1 MTIQRESRGSNFSN
15 YQEDAA
21 KNKEQSSS
29 WAERAFKTVTNNS
42 GYAVWGLS
50 LALDPIN
57 YLSTQLGITTPLTGI
72 PHRTF
77 STDTASNLWFG
88 GISAI
93 ILSGFMSE
101 IKNSDQSESS
111 SSKNRHRVAAFFN
124 LVSFLSPTNEGLQ
137 SIATTFTGLNLAMDF
152 LVPPKPPTSSKQRPT
167 ISTKPGYQK
176 PEKKEEIKSTIPMD
190 LSELTREWNKHLT
203 EYESLQTKL
212 NSLTDKFEKMGLF
225 GVKDVKEAVLTT
237 LPTPTTLAGYWPGR
251 CRDLERK
258 LENLLDLQKQ
268 IEDLAEKPNLQRK
281 DIEKMTALFKEY
293 NPMARKLDKEL
304 REIVQALKN
313 AGYTAKK
320 PASTRRDSQNDFEDG
335 RAIDDVD
342 ENEEPDLRTNLQNI
356 RQITKKFRDALDAKL
371 IGQTEAKDTVVRAVI
386 RHLMTVNLE
395 DPKRATVLLLG
406 PTGTGKTTLVKALS
420 EVTDRPFIVV
430 DGSSLTAEG
439 LVGNS
444 FSDTW
449 KRLLEAAGGDQK
461 KAEQSIVFIDE
472 VDKIFKSTDGR
483 SNMNLPIQN
492 QLLKALEGSDVQ
504 IPNTTETIDT
514 SKMIFF
520 LGGAFEG
527 LARDKEANGVTLDQL
542 EEYGLSR
549 EFTGR
554 ISNIAQLNS
563 LNAEQLHQ
571 VLKQEKGVASIPNW
585 EKEFLGI
592 GAELVI
598 DEDVLDR
605 IVTYAVQRKTGV
617 RGVDFVLR
625 QFLTPLLYK
634 TIEDVFEKLDETEL
648 DDSPLKVHVT
658 MADWNDSELVRA
670 EKSRNTFPS
679 LDEIQGGL
687 KKKVVGQDKAKA
699 VIAEAVYNHH
709 LNVKLGL
716 NLPKGNV
723 LMIGPSGCGKTYMM
737 EVLSEET
744 GLPLANI
751 DASKLI
757 RAGFVGSK
765 PEDAI
770 VRLLEQTGG
779 DVSAAEKGIIFL
791 DEMDKQFEDVA
802 NPFGG
807 GLTGRPILNQLLKMM
822 QGDKVTVQYKGKSKT
837 VDTTNILFVMAGAFS
852 KFPELYEKEKLE
864 DDDLL
869 RCGITPEFLGRT
881 GYVTQLEQLNASH
894 YREYLV
900 GMGENALITNWIKA
914 FEKMGAELLVD
925 DEVVDEIIEK
935 ALKTKTG
942 LRGLQNILRQKL
954 SPKVLE
960 TQKRISAGESSPLV
974 HIVKDPSIAEV
985 NKEEIEEVD

>member
-1 MTIQRESRGSNFSN
+1 MTIQRESSTSNLST
-15 YQEDAA
+15 YQDGA

-29 WAERAFKTVTNNS
+29 WTQRTFKIVTENP
-42 GYAVWGLS
+42 GYALWGLS
-50 LALDPIN
+50 LALDPIK
-57 YLSTQLGITTPLTGI
+57 YLFTQLGIKTPFSDVS
-72 PHRTF
+72 HRVF
-77 STDTASNLWFG
+77 STETASDLWMG
-88 GISAI
+88 AMSAI
-93 ILSGFMSE
+93 LLSGFITGTE
-101 IKNSDQSESS
+101 TSDQSEND
-111 SSKNRHRVAAFFN
+111 SSKARHGLSALFN
-124 LVSFLSPTNEGLQ
+124 LISFLSPNNAGIKSLA
-137 SIATTFTGLNLAMDF
+137 STFNGLNLAMDF
-152 LVPPKPPTSSKQRPT
+152 IVPPRPLPSSKQRSTSPSRPDLNKPE
-167 ISTKPGYQK
+167 IDETKPLSSAELVKKWKQLMSEYEDLGTQIDRLDGELNK
-176 PEKKEEIKSTIPMD
+176 MGINSEEDLEKALLTIPGFSRRYRDCKEKGYM
-190 LSELTREWNKHLT
+190 
-203 EYESLQTKL
+203 LQDQIDQIEDIKKNSTSSNTK
-212 NSLTDKFEKMGLF
+212 K
-225 GVKDVKEAVLTT
+225 
-237 LPTPTTLAGYWPGR
+237 
-251 CRDLERK
+251 K
-258 LENLLDLQKQ
+258 LENIIVIL
-268 IEDLAEKPNLQRK
+268 
-281 DIEKMTALFKEY
+281 
-293 NPMARKLDKEL
+293 KEL
-304 REIVQALKN
+304 NPNVRKILKEFSEIIQGLKD
-313 AGYTAKK
+313 AGYSVNRATTNPRA
-320 PASTRRDSQNDFEDG
+320 SQNNFENPPS
-335 RAIDDVD
+335 IDDVD
-342 ENEEPDLRTNLQNI
+342 QNEEPDLRTNLQNI
-356 RQITKKFRDALDAKL
+356 REITRKFRDALDAKL

-386 RHLMTVNLE
+386 RHLMTADLE

-420 EVTDRPFIVV
+420 EVTDRPFVVV
-430 DGSSLTAEG
+430 DGSSLTPEG
-439 LVGNS
+439 YVGNS

-449 KRLLEAAGGDQK
+449 ERLLEAAGGDQE
-461 KAEQSIVFIDE
+461 KAEQGIVFIDE
-472 VDKIFKSTDGR
+472 VDKIFKSTEGR
-483 SNMNLPIQN
+483 SNANQVIQN

-504 IPNTTETIDT
+504 IPNA
-514 SKMIFF
+514 SKTMNTKKMVFF

-563 LNAEQLHQ
+563 LDAKQLKE

-585 EKEFLGI
+585 QKEFLGI
-592 GAELVI
+592 GAELLI

-605 IVTYAVQRKTGV
+605 IVSYAVQRKTGV

-625 QFLTPLLYK
+625 QLLTPLLYK
-634 TIEDVFEKLDETEL
+634 TIEDVFEKLDEAES
-648 DDSPLKVHVT
+648 DDSPLKVQVT
-658 MADWNDSELVRA
+658 LADWSSSELVKA
-670 EKSRNTFPS
+670 ENSRNTFPS

-751 DASKLI
+751 DASKLT
-757 RAGFVGSK
+757 RAGYVGGS

-837 VDTTNILFVMAGAFS
+837 VDTTNVLFVMAGAFS

-864 DDDLL
+864 DNDLL
-869 RCGITPEFLGRT
+869 SCGITPEFLGRT
-881 GYVTQLEQLNASH
+881 GYVTQLEQLNAIH

-900 GMGENALITNWIKA
+900 GMGENSLITNWINA
-914 FEKMGAELLVD
+914 FEKMGAELLVE
-925 DEVVDEIIEK
+925 DEVIDEIIEK

-942 LRGLQNILRQKL
+942 LRGLQNILRQLL

-960 TQKRISAGESSPLV
+960 TQKRITAGESNLLV
-974 HIVKDPSIAEV
+974 HIVKENEAVHPSIPEV
-985 NKEEIEEVD
+985 NVDEIEEVD